1 MWSDM
6 FLFMHFDLF
15 YFFCSVFGKK
25 KVFRNLFLA
34 YLFLQFGT
42 NVITNIKYGV
52 WGWKKSKTTSAVFQ
66 ECQQEVISQRI
77 VEISKNLIYCVVCLN
92 FGAPNAVRSSR
103 NWSIWLYWM
112 WNFTNLDKI
121 TKLCV
126 FEKFS
131 FLPISL

>member
-1 MWSDM
+1 MVWYVSLYAFWFILL
-6 FLFMHFDLF
+6 FLLCFWQ
-15 YFFCSVFGKK
+15 K

-121 TKLCV
+121 TKMCV